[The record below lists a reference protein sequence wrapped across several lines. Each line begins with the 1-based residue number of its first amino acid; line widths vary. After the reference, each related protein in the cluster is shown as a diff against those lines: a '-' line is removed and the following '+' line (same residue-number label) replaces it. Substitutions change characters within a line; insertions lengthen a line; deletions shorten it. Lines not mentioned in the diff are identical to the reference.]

1 MNKDNSISTAI
12 ENVKNLIS
20 HIKSLELQIRGLQEV
35 LDHKGTEKK
44 AFNRNWQKK
53 CNHPEFYKI
62 TIPEEGIPSADNKNS
77 KNRFGPRDELSYI
90 GNIHPAFTKYL
101 FERKWPK
108 HNRYCPSS
116 EIESHPKMIF
126 CKCSVCGLEITEI
139 KSIEYVKELEIQR
152 LKDYRDPSFDLITP
166 ISDIAQN
173 LYHKK
178 IEEFTSLEQEI
189 EDLHLKQE
197 KLKEELKKLRQGANE
212 IAEILNNELGIKHT
226 EYVCQRSFVDPVYT
240 DRFYKD

>member
-1 MNKDNSISTAI
+1 
-12 ENVKNLIS
+12 
-20 HIKSLELQIRGLQEV
+20 
-35 LDHKGTEKK
+35 
-44 AFNRNWQKK
+44 
-53 CNHPEFYKI
+53 
-62 TIPEEGIPSADNKNS
+62 
-77 KNRFGPRDELSYI
+77 
-90 GNIHPAFTKYL
+90 
-101 FERKWPK
+101 
-108 HNRYCPSS
+108 
-116 EIESHPKMIF
+116 MIF

-139 KSIEYVKELEIQR
+139 KSVEYVKELEIQR

-166 ISDIAQN
+166 ISDISQN